1 MNDSCGLTFGKLPI
15 SASPPKINLCFDHAK
30 ALLPSSF
37 SAIRAV
43 SLSRWQRVEG
53 PRQLLRTK
61 LVEALERRS
70 DLLRFL

>member
-15 SASPPKINLCFDHAK
+15 SASPPKVNLRFDHAG

-43 SLSRWQRVEG
+43 RLSRRVEG